1 MANPQPIA
9 AVHHLHFKDEL
20 CPTCDQPIPHD
31 RADEVARRIEA
42 RDKERS
48 AEIATALEE
57 RFARERTEADERA
70 RLDTEDKVA
79 AARAATLANVRAEVD
94 AATQGRQAAETAL
107 KDQDQAFAVERE
119 QQAVANRSLVE
130 KLADAEIASKAE
142 IARVQAEATAREETI
157 RAEAKAAADA
167 EIAERL
173 QALEGD
179 RTAAQEAAQDAQG
192 RLAAAEQRHAHALED
207 LEQQAEQREAAA
219 RREATETVQAT
230 LDAAHAAKTEAEGKA
245 EAAAAALKTAEETHA
260 SELDTRLTEQREAL
274 ESAKDAAV
282 NAEKVAAF
290 EANLKLSS
298 RVEELQRLI
307 EKQASDELGEG
318 AEVLL
323 YEALLGE
330 FEGDLITRVG
340 RGSAGAD
347 IMHTVMHNGRECG
360 KIIYD
365 SKDHGAW
372 RGDFITKLKAD
383 QMAAKAE
390 HAVLSCR
397 KFPAGARQLHNQDGV
412 IVANPARV
420 VALVT
425 MLRSH
430 LISMHTLRLS
440 GEARHQKTAQLYEY
454 ITSERSRELF
464 DRFDTYAQDLGE
476 LQEKEKRAH
485 DLHWRKEGELHRS
498 ISRVK
503 TDIVLEIDSIIGGSE
518 FTEQLP

>member
-1 MANPQPIA
+1 
-9 AVHHLHFKDEL
+9 L
-20 CPTCDQPIPHD
+20 
-31 RADEVARRIEA
+31 
-42 RDKERS
+42 
-48 AEIATALEE
+48 
-57 RFARERTEADERA
+57 
-70 RLDTEDKVA
+70 
-79 AARAATLANVRAEVD
+79 
-94 AATQGRQAAETAL
+94 
-107 KDQDQAFAVERE
+107 
-119 QQAVANRSLVE
+119 
-130 KLADAEIASKAE
+130 
-142 IARVQAEATAREETI
+142 
-157 RAEAKAAADA
+157 KAA
-167 EIAERL
+167 
-173 QALEGD
+173 Q
-179 RTAAQEAAQDAQG
+179 
-192 RLAAAEQRHAHALED
+192 
-207 LEQQAEQREAAA
+207 
-219 RREATETVQAT
+219 
-230 LDAAHAAKTEAEGKA
+230 
-245 EAAAAALKTAEETHA
+245 ETHA
-260 SELDTRLTEQREAL
+260 SQLDARLTEQREAL

-290 EANLKLSS
+290 EANLKLSN

-318 AEVLL
+318 AEVQL

-340 RGSAGAD
+340 RGNAGAD
-347 IMHTVMHNGRECG
+347 IIHTVMHNGRECG

-372 RGDFITKLKAD
+372 RGEFITKLKAD

-430 LISMHTLRLS
+430 LISMHTLRIS
-440 GEARHQKTAQLYEY
+440 GEARHLKTAKLYEY

-464 DRFDTYAQDLGE
+464 DRFDTYAQDLEE

-498 ISRVK
+498 VSRVK
-503 TDIVLEIDSIIGGSE
+503 ADIVLEIDSIIGGNESA
-518 FTEQLP
+518 EQQL